1 MKNSIIAIIIGFIV
15 LISGTSGY
23 FLAKYLE
30 KPKVIYK
37 DSAPVI
43 KIDSTDKA
51 KDRIT
56 IAIQKHKIDSFKIAT
71 KYPKVVFVTKHD
83 SIFVKNIDSLA
94 LANCSQAFIQ
104 IINAYG
110 KCDSLNG
117 ALMNKNTRL
126 YKDIDTCNNR
136 YSEAVNDKNAAITSE
151 QNQVKN
157 KRWWQGIA
165 ASSIIIT
172 IIKLFVKYVL

>member
-1 MKNSIIAIIIGFIV
+1 MKNSTIAIIISFIV

-37 DSAPVI
+37 DSAPAI

-51 KDRIT
+51 KDRVI
-56 IAIQKHKIDSFKIAT
+56 IAIQNHKIDSFKIAT

-83 SIFVKNIDSLA
+83 SVTSKNIDSTA

-104 IINAYG
+104 VINAYG
-110 KCDSLNG
+110 KCDSLNA

-136 YSEAVNDKNAAITSE
+136 YSEAINDKNVAIASE
-151 QNQVKN
+151 QIQVKN

-165 ASSIIIT
+165 VSVIIIT
-172 IIKLFVKYVL
+172 IIKIFMK